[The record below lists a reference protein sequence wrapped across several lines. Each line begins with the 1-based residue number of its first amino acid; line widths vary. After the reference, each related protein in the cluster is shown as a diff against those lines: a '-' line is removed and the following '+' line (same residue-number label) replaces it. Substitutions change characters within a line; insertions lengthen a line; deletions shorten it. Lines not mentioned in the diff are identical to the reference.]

1 MSQQDAST
9 NAGGH
14 HRDLNKDRHSR
25 GQGKGA
31 NRGHGRDRGSNK
43 GQPRTVQISKAMSR
57 LLRHAAIEEK
67 IPIDQQ
73 GYVRMDHLLNWQ
85 RLRSMTPPVSFQDVV
100 DVVQESD
107 KKRYGLKHVGATPT
121 DQDGNPSSSKPA
133 ATPSESESTSETEK
147 AIAVFRSPV
156 GMGDATPSHF
166 FIRATQGHSMKT
178 VEAENLL
185 TPISLDDPSSVPETV
200 VHGTFYGAW
209 RPILTTGGLKSMT
222 RNHVHFATG
231 PTIETVMKK
240 IRRLNAA
247 EGDDLPQSIDQA
259 QSQSQDKGQEQEQE
273 QEQALASELD
283 QNKVISGMRSDAQ
296 ILIYIDIRKALQDG
310 AAKGIKW
317 WRSENGVILT
327 DGISIMN
334 DDQSDGQL
342 NKIVPMAYWS
352 EVVEIKEGLGTLWR
366 QGQGVVQELPDRLS
380 SRAVPRGKAGGYR
393 GRGGRGSGRGKRG

>member
-1 MSQQDAST
+1 
-9 NAGGH
+9 
-14 HRDLNKDRHSR
+14 
-25 GQGKGA
+25 
-31 NRGHGRDRGSNK
+31 
-43 GQPRTVQISKAMSR
+43 
-57 LLRHAAIEEK
+57 
-67 IPIDQQ
+67 
-73 GYVRMDHLLNWQ
+73 
-85 RLRSMTPPVSFQDVV
+85 MTPPVSFQDVV

-107 KKRYGLKHVGATPT
+107 KKRYGLKYVAATPT
-121 DQDGNPSSSKPA
+121 DQDGSSSSLKPA

-147 AIAVFRSPV
+147 AIAVFRSPM

-185 TPISLDDPSSVPETV
+185 TPILLDDPSSVPDTV

-240 IRRLNAA
+240 IRRQNPAA
-247 EGDDLPQSIDQA
+247 GDHTPQSIDQA
-259 QSQSQDKGQEQEQE
+259 QSQSQEKGPE

-296 ILIYIDIRKALQDG
+296 ILIYIDIRKALHDG
-310 AAKGIKW
+310 AVKGIKW

-327 DGISIMN
+327 DGISID
-334 DDQSDGQL
+334 DDQPDGQL

-366 QGQGVVQELPDRLS
+366 QGQGVVQELPERLS
-380 SRAVPRGKAGGYR
+380 SRSVPRGKAGGYR
-393 GRGGRGSGRGKRG
+393 GRGGRGGGRGKRV